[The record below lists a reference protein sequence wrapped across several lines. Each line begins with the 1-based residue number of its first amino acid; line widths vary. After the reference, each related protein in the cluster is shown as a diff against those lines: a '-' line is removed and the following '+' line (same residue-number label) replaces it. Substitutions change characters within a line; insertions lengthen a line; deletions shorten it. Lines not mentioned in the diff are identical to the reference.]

1 METIQVKD
9 KCFELYIPD
18 GEIQR
23 RVAEVA
29 ARIKA
34 DMAGERPLLVG
45 ILTGAYMFAADLS
58 RALDGEYEMTFA
70 RYSSYVGTNS
80 TGQLVEVMPI
90 QADVKDRIVILVEDV
105 IDSGLTMSLVRARCL
120 ELGAREVRLATML
133 FKPAALRADLT
144 PDYVCFEIPND
155 FVVGHGLDYDEFGRV
170 YKDIYRLKV

>member
-1 METIQVKD
+1 M
-9 KCFELYIPD
+9 
-18 GEIQR
+18 
-23 RVAEVA
+23 
-29 ARIKA
+29 
-34 DMAGERPLLVG
+34 
-45 ILTGAYMFAADLS
+45 S
-58 RALDGEYEMTFA
+58 
-70 RYSSYVGTNS
+70 S

-90 QADVKDRIVILVEDV
+90 QVDIKDRIVILVEDV

-155 FVVGHGLDYDEFGRV
+155 FVVGHGLDYDELGRA